1 MTKLIKDK
9 QVVDDSWLLITDKTL
24 SSASELPKKKI
35 IVPLQVWLTLKSELG
50 DRSTIGVWLDSDEPP
65 SLLGDDIEGFPL
77 IAINFPSFADGRG
90 YSYASLLRQR
100 YNYQGEIRAIGD
112 VLRDQ
117 LFYMKRCG
125 FDAFVMRENDKS
137 EEALASLEDFADTY
151 QSSAANPEPL
161 FLRR

>member
-1 MTKLIKDK
+1 MTKLIKNK
-9 QVVDDSWLLITDKTL
+9 QVVEDSWLLISDKTL
-24 SSASELPKKKI
+24 SSTNDLPKEKI
-35 IVPLQVWLTLKSELG
+35 ILPLQAWLSLKNEFS
-50 DRSTIGVWLDSDEPP
+50 DPSTIGVWLDSDEEP
-65 SLLGDDIEGFPL
+65 SLLGENINEIPL

-100 YNYQGEIRAIGD
+100 KSYQGEIRAIGD

-117 LFYMKRCG
+117 LFYMQRCG
-125 FDAFVMRENDKS
+125 FNSFVMRENDRS
-137 EEALASLEDFADTY
+137 EEALDSLEDFSDTY